1 MQAWW
6 IVIVI
11 VIVAAILLLRGR
23 GANPSTVRK
32 NLSRGAM
39 VIDVRTPDEYAS
51 GHYEGATN
59 IPVSDLQGRLSEI
72 GDRQKPIVV
81 YCASGIRSAQAAK
94 ILVAA
99 GFRDVTNAGTLGNLG
114 Q

>member
-23 GANPSTVRK
+23 GANPSTVREK
-32 NLSRGAM
+32 LSRGAM
-39 VIDVRTPDEYAS
+39 VIDVRTPDEYDS